1 MSFGLYN
8 NKAYPDAAAAPPAG
22 ARTGTGRILVRA
34 FVQTRHC
41 CSPSRHRRR
50 NPRPRRGHRP
60 PRCRHREAARC
71 APRAT
76 RNNQL
81 PTRGVRD
88 ELHTRRKPDELNA
101 RLLSGTLPK
110 RCARDELPLR
120 RVPDACLTRISYKP
134 VARTALDKLRALHW
148 ISCLCG
154 ECRMH
159 SMRDVCRICCTRTSM
174 APLTGARDNMRAPL

>member
-8 NKAYPDAAAAPPAG
+8 NKSLPRRRGRPARG
-22 ARTGTGRILVRA
+22 RPSRGTGRILVRA

-101 RLLSGTLPK
+101 RLLSGKLPK
-110 RCARDELPLR
+110 RCARDELPLNLTSNR
-120 RVPDACLTRISYKP
+120 KLSDSDSILLQLDLAGGRVESEGL
-134 VARTALDKLRALHW
+134 
-148 ISCLCG
+148 
-154 ECRMH
+154 
-159 SMRDVCRICCTRTSM
+159 
-174 APLTGARDNMRAPL
+174 